1 MIILFC
7 ITSSILFYIGLIDP
21 GLMLKG
27 NLEEIKNQVI
37 ETKPKTTK
45 IRQLGYISIYKKCTT
60 CNIIRP
66 QRTTHCGCCNNCIQR
81 FDHHCPWIGTC
92 VGLRNYSY
100 FYLFLFFLNISQF
113 FNLAIC
119 ISHIVLNTRN
129 HLKENEENK
138 KFALRYAF
146 GENIISL
153 YIIIYILI
161 SMIFTTELFFYHTS
175 LIFNNISTKN
185 EIKHY
190 TKNPFG
196 NKYARSKF
204 WNFKNVLFP
213 KKPKKSLFDIFY
225 YNESTYLKQQKY
237 KNKSRNNRPGSEHSK
252 ETEINLT
259 SEISFQNIDDN
270 PNSKSELSPKLKE
283 KSEKPIN
290 EIITTGEE
298 YENDGTIKDK
308 IKSNENNDLNL
319 EIKDNNNFNKINI
332 SSKQSTLNSND
343 FEIKNTMIYETNTVN
358 AEEINNEINCHERI
372 DSQL

>member
-1 MIILFC
+1 
-7 ITSSILFYIGLIDP
+7 
-21 GLMLKG
+21 MLKG
-27 NLEEIKNQVI
+27 NLEEIKGQTS
-37 ETKPKTTK
+37 ETESKITK
-45 IRQLGYISIYKKCTT
+45 IRQLGYISLYKKCNT

-100 FYLFLFFLNISQF
+100 FYLFLLFLNINQF
-113 FNLAIC
+113 FILAIC
-119 ISHIVLNTRN
+119 ISHIVLNTKNR
-129 HLKENEENK
+129 LKENKDNK
-138 KFALRYAF
+138 KIALRYAF

-153 YIIIYILI
+153 YIAIYILI
-161 SMIFTTELFFYHTS
+161 SMIFTTELLFYHTS

-196 NKYARSKF
+196 NKYSRSKSM
-204 WNFKNVLFP
+204 NFKQVLFP
-213 KKPKKSLFDIFY
+213 QRPKKSIFDIFY

-237 KNKSRNNRPGSEHSK
+237 KNRTRNRPDSEQSK

-270 PNSKSELSPKLKE
+270 PNSKSQLTPKL
-283 KSEKPIN
+283 SEKIEKQINN
-290 EIITTGEE
+290 EIITTGIEN
-298 YENDGTIKDK
+298 ENDVNNKEYI
-308 IKSNENNDLNL
+308 ISNEKNEKNEKTENNDVNI
-319 EIKDNNNFNKINI
+319 EITDNNNLYKMNI
-332 SSKQSTLNSND
+332 SSKQSTFNSND
-343 FEIKNTMIYETNTVN
+343 FEIKNTTIYRTNTIN
-358 AEEINNEINCHERI
+358 IQDINNDINCHEKS